1 MTAAE
6 SSRSRLIL
14 GIAGGFAMTW
24 AIVRAYVQSITIDEA
39 DTYNSFVFKHL
50 YLWWASNNHIV
61 NSMLMY
67 GFTAWLGTSQ
77 FTVRLP
83 ALLGA
88 ALYVGAVYRLC
99 RLLGASLFVQLT
111 LFICMVFNPFI
122 FDFLVAAR
130 GYSLALAFLM
140 WSIVYFAEQYLQEA
154 EQREP
159 GNGWLLTACAV
170 SSACAGLS
178 VGANFS
184 FAFVNLSTMTAILVF
199 AWYKR
204 PNQRFRVL
212 VVSVLPGAA
221 IITIVSSYALLHTY
235 AGELFYG
242 AHSLRETFETVMAAS
257 LFHNRFEALQPF
269 VFPLVGATGLLW
281 LLYLVVRRTSARLAP
296 LGFAAAAVFAVTAA
310 FHYAIFRL
318 FDLPLPKDRTA
329 IFFFPLFMIV
339 ASVLAVIPAASR
351 GGQVLRSSFVGSLV
365 LMAVYFLFCLR
376 LTYFK
381 EWRWNADV
389 QKTYSMLTCLSRT
402 QQVTRVSST
411 WSYLSALRF
420 YQLAGPTSLQE
431 VADAY
436 DPQQT
441 QVYVIDSLHTPEA
454 LHGDLKIFYRSPV
467 TDLVLAAKP
476 PLADTYS
483 AATCLR
489 E

>member
-14 GIAGGFAMTW
+14 GSAAVFAMAW
-24 AIVRAYVQSITIDEA
+24 AVARAYVQSITIDEA
-39 DTYNSFVFKHL
+39 DTYNLFVFRRIYL
-50 YLWWASNNHIV
+50 YYAANNHV
-61 NSMLMY
+61 LNSTLMY
-67 GFTAWLGTSQ
+67 GFTEWLGTSQ

-88 ALYVGAVYRLC
+88 ALYLGAVYRLC
-99 RLLGASLFVQLT
+99 RFLGTSLFVQLT
-111 LFICMVFNPFI
+111 LFVCLVFNPFI
-122 FDFLVAAR
+122 FDHLVAAR
-130 GYSLALAFLM
+130 GYGLALAFMM
-140 WSIVYFAEQYLQEA
+140 WAIVYFAEQYVQE
-154 EQREP
+154 
-159 GNGWLLTACAV
+159 NGWLLTACAV

-178 VGANFS
+178 LGANFS
-184 FAFVNLSTMTAILVF
+184 FAFVDLATMTAILLF

-204 PNQRFRVL
+204 PKQWFRVL
-212 VVSVLPGAA
+212 GGCVLPGAA
-221 IITIVSSYALLHTY
+221 IVAIVSSYALLHWY

-242 AHSLRETFETVMAAS
+242 AHSLRETFTTVIAAS
-257 LFHNRFEALQPF
+257 LFRNRFEVLQPL
-269 VFPLVGATGLLW
+269 VFPLVGATGLFW
-281 LLYLVVRRTSARLAP
+281 LLYLLFRRVKTRMAP
-296 LGFAAAAVFAVTAA
+296 LGLAAAAVFAGTAA
-310 FHYAIFRL
+310 IHYAIFRL

-339 ASVLAVIPAASR
+339 AGVLAATPAASR
-351 GGQVLRSSFVGSLV
+351 GGQVLRTSFLGSLA
-365 LMAVYFLFCLR
+365 LMAVYFLLCLR

-381 EWRWNADV
+381 EWRWDADV
-389 QKTYSMLTCLSRT
+389 QKTYSILTCLNRT
-402 QQVTRVSST
+402 QQVKRVTST

-420 YQLAGPTSLQE
+420 YQLAEPTSLQE
-431 VADAY
+431 VADTY

-454 LHGDLKIFYRSPV
+454 LQGDLKVFYRSPV

-483 AATCLR
+483 TATCLR

>member
-14 GIAGGFAMTW
+14 GSAAVFAMAW
-24 AIVRAYVQSITIDEA
+24 AVARAYVQSITIDEA
-39 DTYNSFVFKHL
+39 DTYNSFVFRHL
-50 YLWWASNNHIV
+50 YLWWAANNHIV
-61 NSMLMY
+61 NSTLMY
-67 GFTAWLGTSQ
+67 GFTEWLGTSQ

-88 ALYVGAVYRLC
+88 ALYIAAVYRLC
-99 RLLGASLFVQLT
+99 RLLGASLLVQVT
-111 LFICMVFNPFI
+111 LFLCMVFNPFI

-130 GYSLALAFLM
+130 GYGLALGFLM
-140 WSIVYFAEQYLQEA
+140 WAMVYFTEQYIQKE
-154 EQREP
+154 
-159 GNGWLLTACAV
+159 GWILTACVV

-178 VGANFS
+178 IGANFS
-184 FAFVNLSTMTAILVF
+184 FAFADVCTMTAIFLF

-204 PNQRFRVL
+204 PNQWLRVL
-212 VVSVLPGAA
+212 AASVLPGAV
-221 IITIVSSYALLHTY
+221 IVTIVSSWALYHWY
-235 AGELFYG
+235 PGELYYG
-242 AHSLRETFETVMAAS
+242 SHSLGETFGTVMASS
-257 LFHNRFEALQPF
+257 LFHTRFEILQPW
-269 VFPLVGATGLLW
+269 VFPLVTATGLLW
-281 LLYLVVRRTSARLAP
+281 LLYLVFQRATARLAP
-296 LGFAAAAVFAVTAA
+296 LGFAAAAVFAATAA
-310 FHYAIFRL
+310 IHYIAFR
-318 FDLPLPKDRTA
+318 FFGLPLPKDRTA

-339 ASVLAVIPAASR
+339 AGVLAAIPAASR
-351 GGQVLRSSFVGSLV
+351 GAQVLRTSFVGSLV

-381 EWRWNADV
+381 EWRWDADV
-389 QKTYSMLTCLSRT
+389 QKTYSMLTCLNRT
-402 QQVTRVSST
+402 QQVKRVTST

-420 YQLAGPTSLQE
+420 YQLAEPTPLQE
-431 VADAY
+431 VADTY

-454 LHGDLKIFYRSPV
+454 LQGDLKVFYRSPV

-483 AATCLR
+483 TATCLR